1 MTSPGVWRQVDMRL
15 GEYFMA
21 MV

>member
-15 GEYFMA
+15 GEYFME